1 MNASVEQIF
10 QCLGQTAFEA
20 WMGQQQAQALSAELA
35 QAQQQIAQL
44 ETIVEALKDAPEE

>member
-1 MNASVEQIF
+1 MNASLEQVF

-35 QAQQQIAQL
+35 RLQQQIAQL
-44 ETIVEALKDAPEE
+44 QAELEESEDAPED